1 MKLGLVL
8 GGGGGKGAYELGVYK
23 ALKDIG
29 VFKHVSAI
37 SGTSAGAINAMLFCQ
52 DDIKK
57 ANDIWNEVT
66 IDMLIPLKKSVLLR
80 KGVGL
85 VIGKRDVNLAKKVI
99 LKHHMCGGAPKNN
112 AAKVIDKYV
121 DFEKI
126 RKSKISCY
134 VAAAKLPTFEAE
146 YFKIND
152 YKNEIA
158 RDMVLASAS
167 LPLVFDSTK
176 VLGEY
181 YIDGGIVDNV
191 PIKPVYDEGCNVI
204 LTVSLNDD
212 DSVIDKKLYPNAI
225 ILELFPRNLH
235 ENVFTGILNLDGEC
249 KKRRI
254 DEGYND
260 TIAAFKPLIEL
271 IEGIHKRKNR
281 REFIRGIIK
290 KVERKRIKI

>member
-23 ALKDIG
+23 ALKDMG

-57 ANDIWNEVT
+57 ADEIWNEVT
-66 IDMLIPLKKSVLLR
+66 IDMLVPLKKSVLFSR
-80 KGVGL
+80 GL
-85 VIGKRDVNLAKKVI
+85 GIVIGKKDINLAKKII
-99 LKHHMCGGAPKNN
+99 LKHHQKGGAPKDN

-126 RKSKISCY
+126 RRSKIACY
-134 VAAAKLPTFEAE
+134 VTAAKLPTFEAK
-146 YFKIND
+146 YFKINNFP
-152 YKNEIA
+152 NEIA

-176 VLGEY
+176 VLGEC

-191 PIKPVYDEGCNVI
+191 PIKPVYEEGCNVI
-204 LTVSLNDD
+204 LAVSLNED
-212 DSVIDKKLYPNAI
+212 DSVIDKRLYPNSI
-225 ILELFPRNLH
+225 ILEIFPKKLH
-235 ENVFTGILNLDGEC
+235 ENVFSGILNLDC
-249 KKRRI
+249 DSKRRRI
-254 DEGYND
+254 KEGYYD
-260 TIAAFKPLIEL
+260 TICAFKPLVEL
-271 IEGIHKRKNR
+271 IDGIHKRKSR
-281 REFIRGIIK
+281 RQYIRGIIRKGEGK
-290 KVERKRIKI
+290 KR